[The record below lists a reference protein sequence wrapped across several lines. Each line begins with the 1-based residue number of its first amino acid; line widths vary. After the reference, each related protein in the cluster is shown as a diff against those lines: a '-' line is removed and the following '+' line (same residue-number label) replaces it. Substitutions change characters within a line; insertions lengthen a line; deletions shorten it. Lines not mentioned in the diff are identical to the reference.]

1 MDRLASPAREHI
13 VRMMMTRMVMVMV
26 MLMSIVVMVVVMP
39 MSLVVMIVVMLMPIM
54 VVVMPMS
61 IMVVVVM
68 VIMPIVVMVVMVI
81 MPIVVMV
88 VVMIVA
94 AALTLFMVMAALR
107 ADDLIEEFFLQRLTR
122 LHCLKDLFARKLGD
136 RSRDKRSLVIE
147 LSEQRNA
154 LLDFLRLRLIRAA

>member
-39 MSLVVMIVVMLMPIM
+39 MSLVVMIVVMLMPI
-54 VVVMPMS
+54 
-61 IMVVVVM
+61 VVVVM
-68 VIMPIVVMVVMVI
+68 LMPI
-81 MPIVVMV
+81 MV

>member
-61 IMVVVVM
+61 IMVV
-68 VIMPIVVMVVMVI
+68 VVMVI